1 MIGSQISG
9 DNCEV
14 VDWLFS
20 ERRVLVLRNNYTEL
34 LAPRRY
40 AMTILSM
47 STIYYK
53 PVNNSR

>member
-1 MIGSQISG
+1 MIGSRISE
-9 DNCEV
+9 DNYEV

-40 AMTILSM
+40 TMAIYLRMP
-47 STIYYK
+47 STT
-53 PVNNSR
+53 SQ